1 MKNITEFKKKIEKER
16 IALFGKDDI
25 KRGYFEQ
32 PETWAHTNGQFR
44 SYLWQMSGKPTTNIM
59 AIHDL
64 WLAKTKDAT
73 NSVQNLLDNDWL
85 NLSEELIAELPPNIF
100 PR

>member
-1 MKNITEFKKKIEKER
+1 
-16 IALFGKDDI
+16 
-25 KRGYFEQ
+25 
-32 PETWAHTNGQFR
+32 
-44 SYLWQMSGKPTTNIM
+44 MSGKPTTNIM

-85 NLSEELIAELPPNIF
+85 NLSEELKAELPPNIF